1 MNKQEYMHLH
11 GLYREIFD
19 DVDSNREDTECG
31 DLKDAMPD
39 DLPRPVDVSASK
51 DEHRRALFGISGHL
65 GENVEGIKE
74 TDFEY
79 DESPRQPDLVSGDI
93 ALYRQPGG
101 KRHDTVVVN
110 HDSEESVEIDMAET
124 GKHAQ
129 KYQTLC
135 DLAEGYDLD
144 EALQSNYQKP
154 NQRRRKSPYS
164 ELDEGDIDKEDL
176 RDILEQS
183 EA

>member
-101 KRHDTVVVN
+101 KRPCTGNQEARGTIQSWSIMTVRKA
-110 HDSEESVEIDMAET
+110 SKLTWLRRES
-124 GKHAQ
+124 
-129 KYQTLC
+129 TLRNTRPC
-135 DLAEGYDLD
+135 V
-144 EALQSNYQKP
+144 
-154 NQRRRKSPYS
+154 
-164 ELDEGDIDKEDL
+164 I
-176 RDILEQS
+176 
-183 EA
+183 